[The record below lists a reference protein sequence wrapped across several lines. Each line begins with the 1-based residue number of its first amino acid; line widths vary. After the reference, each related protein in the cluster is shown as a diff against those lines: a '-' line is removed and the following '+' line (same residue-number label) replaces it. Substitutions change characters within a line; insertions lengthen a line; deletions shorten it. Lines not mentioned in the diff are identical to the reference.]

1 MYLKFASSRG
11 HIGAA
16 SAVGVLVFIMT
27 TFCALGIFFFLGNR
41 RRA

>member
-1 MYLKFASSRG
+1 LKFSSTKG

-27 TFCALGIFFFLGNR
+27 SVVALSIFYFLR
-41 RRA
+41 EKE